1 MKCDKIFILTVCVC
15 VFKLDLG
22 LCFAVDSQDL
32 SWKDGGDDGKTTKSQ
47 SKPAVSKILGERNK
61 NDHESGE
68 SIDQVDDGHLHLG
81 KRYMYINCI

>member
-1 MKCDKIFILTVCVC
+1 MCVC

-32 SWKDGGDDGKTTKSQ
+32 SRKDGGDDGKTTKSQ
-47 SKPAVSKILGERNK
+47 SKPAMSKILRERNK
-61 NDHESGE
+61 NDHESAGE

-81 KRYMYINCI
+81 KRYMYINFL